1 MPLADAGTALVAAVR
16 HVLAEHADPGR
27 APQMRAYMKSAL
39 PYRGVGLPQVRTL
52 SRTVFDAHPLPDR
65 GEWEATVRAL
75 WDAAAYREEWYAAI
89 ALTGH
94 RRYAGYQDPR
104 ALPLYEHLVV
114 TGAWW
119 DVVDEVA
126 THRVGPLLRG
136 HPDEIAPVL
145 RRWAYD
151 ADHWRRRTAILAQV
165 GAKGATDTALLTD
178 TIAPSLGEADFFLR
192 KAIGWA
198 LREYGKHDPD
208 WVRAYVD
215 THRTELSPLSVRE
228 ATKHLS

>member
-1 MPLADAGTALVAAVR
+1 MSTTDVGDALVAAVR
-16 HVLAEHADPGR
+16 QVLAEHSDPAR
-27 APQMRAYMKSAL
+27 APRMRAYMKSAL
-39 PYRGVGLPQVRTL
+39 PYRGVGLPQLRKLARSVY
-52 SRTVFDAHPLPDR
+52 DAHPLPDR
-65 GEWEATVRAL
+65 IAWEAAVRAL

-89 ALTGH
+89 VLTGH
-94 RRYAGYQDPR
+94 RRYAGYQDPG

-126 THRVGPLLRG
+126 THRVGPLLRD

-145 RRWAYD
+145 RRWAGD

-165 GAKGATDTALLTD
+165 GAKGATDTGLLAD
-178 TIAPSLGEADFFLR
+178 CLAPSLGERAFFLR

-198 LREYGKHDPD
+198 LREYAKHDPD
-208 WVRAYVD
+208 WVREYVD
-215 THRTELSPLSVRE
+215 AHRAGLAPLSVRE
-228 ATKHLS
+228 ATKHL